1 MMENKILFEKYLSET
16 EREAASN
23 AYLMSLVGAIVGLPL
38 PIINLTATF
47 MFFYMNRKRTAFVR
61 YHCYQAMFSQLFIIV
76 INSIC
81 LSWTLK
87 IIFSNLT
94 ATDFYFSYLAAVLLF
109 NVFEY
114 ISTITGAIQARKG
127 KMFSVFFFGP
137 LAYLFCKSALQK
149 QAESFNHTEPF
160 IYLNI
165 K

>member
-1 MMENKILFEKYLSET
+1 MQDKILFERYLPET

-61 YHCYQAMFSQLFIIV
+61 YHCYQAMFSQILIIV

-87 IIFSNLT
+87 IIFSDVV
-94 ATDFYFSYLAAVLLF
+94 ATDLYFGYLATVLIF
-109 NVFEY
+109 NVMEY
-114 ISTITGAIQARKG
+114 ISTIAGAIEARKG
-127 KMFSVFFFGP
+127 KLFTLFFFGP
-137 LAYLFCKSALQK
+137 LAYLFCSASLRK
-149 QAESFNHTEPF
+149 QIDSFNHTEPV
-160 IYLNI
+160 IKLNL
-165 K
+165 